1 MGTWHLSR
9 PLNETSEQ
17 ALQQPGGKG
26 SQQKEQVVKH
36 LRLSCVGG
44 TRAAGTRRA
53 GECDLGGSRR
63 QGQILEHLEV
73 TI

>member
-44 TRAAGTRRA
+44 TEGRPELLVLGEQVSVTWVGAGGRAR
-53 GECDLGGSRR
+53 S
-63 QGQILEHLEV
+63 
-73 TI
+73 